1 MSPAL
6 PAHFHFHTFTHEL
19 PLPGIVSFPLAL
31 SKLPHSGPPLGQASG
46 RIDYP
51 PSARIRLEPGNSMLL
66 TALAPLS
73 SLLKL
78 TKHLGMHSVLLA
90 SQLSSVGSMGILI
103 PIYRVRKQR
112 GTQGSAHLPPAP
124 ESTSPSAVV
133 HRSARSPPSGFTPVR
148 ASLHFAELPM
158 GSAPVWTRPELSP
171 PQASCHFEAAIKAG
185 TVPFAVTKSVT
196 PYSDVR

>member
-1 MSPAL
+1 M
-6 PAHFHFHTFTHEL
+6 
-19 PLPGIVSFPLAL
+19 PGIVSFPAAL

-46 RIDYP
+46 RNDYP
-51 PSARIRLEPGNSMLL
+51 PSARIRLEPGCLTPKSMLL

-78 TKHLGMHSVLLA
+78 TKHLGMHSFLLA
-90 SQLSSVGSMGILI
+90 SPLSSVGSMGILI

-124 ESTSPSAVV
+124 ESTSPAAY
-133 HRSARSPPSGFTPVR
+133 RSAQSPPSGFTPVR
-148 ASLHFAELPM
+148 ASLHLAELPM

>member
-1 MSPAL
+1 MICLRLITSYLEYSEGLKTNLPALSPAL

-51 PSARIRLEPGNSMLL
+51 PSARIRLEPGCLTPNSMLL

-78 TKHLGMHSVLLA
+78 TKHLGMHSFLLA

-103 PIYRVRKQR
+103 PIYRVRKLRGVPKARPISPLLLSQR
-112 GTQGSAHLPPAP
+112 VPQQSPIEARGHRLPA
-124 ESTSPSAVV
+124 
-133 HRSARSPPSGFTPVR
+133 
-148 ASLHFAELPM
+148 LL
-158 GSAPVWTRPELSP
+158 L
-171 PQASCHFEAAIKAG
+171 
-185 TVPFAVTKSVT
+185 
-196 PYSDVR
+196 